1 MQNLNPEIEA
11 SILEAL
17 RVKISSVEGAT
28 NVIADE
34 PLLDSKQDVL
44 DTICVQNSDD
54 ETEVKYLK
62 IDFLGFEDSPGDD
75 GCEDMPLVYAT
86 YNLHLFQQFNS
97 KRQDESTST
106 KDVKAVVLNLRNKFL
121 ETANNARRLAPN
133 CESLPVSQNNFII
146 LDNDPL
152 TGYYGHFVDLKLRVE
167 IL

>member
-1 MQNLNPEIEA
+1 MQNLTAEKELL
-11 SILEAL
+11 ILEAL
-17 RVKISSVEGAT
+17 RAKIAT
-28 NVIADE
+28 VPEAVNVIADE

-62 IDFLGFEDSPGDD
+62 IDCLGFQDSDGDD
-75 GCEDMPLVYAT
+75 GCEDMPLVYLT

-97 KRQDESTST
+97 KRGDATTST
-106 KDVKAVVLNLRNKFL
+106 EDIKKLLFGLRNKFL
-121 ETANNARRLAPN
+121 ETKNNARQLAPG
-133 CESLPVSQNNFII
+133 CESLPLAQNNFII
-146 LDNDPL
+146 LGSDEL